1 MVINAVTLHG
11 SRALMIANSTDFMIR
26 TLDNDIQC
34 PIYMGAFFS
43 EFYCI
48 YMTGSCTLL
57 N

>member
-11 SRALMIANSTDFMIR
+11 SRTSR
-26 TLDNDIQC
+26 TLIIHELVIMIMIMISNALYIW
-34 PIYMGAFFS
+34 GFS